1 MASIEVQMLWHGHAT
16 ALAHS
21 QEWVGWDGVEYDLV
35 LAQLAANPNMT
46 ADQVAIATSQSAASD
61 KTWSAVAV
69 DHRFA
74 ALLSAVNDWS
84 TALQNGLAANRKKY
98 DQAFGATR
106 SFWQAP
112 MDKDLYDMAFEIKNR
127 MTDTNIRNRS
137 QAVMDAVD
145 AVVLHERHVNAY
157 AEVHGITI
165 YHISRATEKDSDY
178 TYYRTLDF
186 ALQTG
191 WDEFLEAYAR

>member
-1 MASIEVQMLWHGHAT
+1 
-16 ALAHS
+16 
-21 QEWVGWDGVEYDLV
+21 VGWEGVEYDVV
-35 LAQLAANPNMT
+35 LEQLAANPNMT
-46 ADQVAIATSQSAASD
+46 ADQVAIATSQSASSD

-69 DHRFA
+69 DNRFDT
-74 ALLSAVNDWS
+74 LLDAVNDWS
-84 TALQNGLAANRKKY
+84 TALQSGLGANRKKY

-127 MTDTNIRNRS
+127 MTDTTIKSKS

-157 AEVHGITI
+157 ADVHGITI
-165 YHISRATEKDSDY
+165 YHISRATDKDSDY
-178 TYYRTLDF
+178 TYYRGLEF

-191 WDEFLEAYAR
+191 WDEFLDAYAR